1 MNTYNTCTHLQPL
14 PCWRSTAIRTGIGR
28 RATHRNASPRRF
40 VLSSFGAGVCI
51 WRRQILYSRDDSRIT
66 RTDVGL
72 ASLAIAFQAVAT
84 ETRNLDDLVENLVT
98 SRLPSTLPASSL
110 PLYSPSVWP
119 ILSQVLDRFSNE
131 NGN

>member
-1 MNTYNTCTHLQPL
+1 MATPDPL
-14 PCWRSTAIRTGIGR
+14 FASRFENHADRRRIRR
-28 RATHRNASPRRF
+28 
-40 VLSSFGAGVCI
+40 
-51 WRRQILYSRDDSRIT
+51 
-66 RTDVGL
+66 
-72 ASLAIAFQAVAT
+72 SLAIAFQAVAT

-98 SRLPSTLPASSL
+98 SRLPSTLPASGL